1 MEQTRATYT
10 TSKQSCSL
18 GPAHCIHYCGLC
30 CLDYVVYSFSSC
42 FMAISL
48 FDMIRKAIYLDST
61 VMHELLSRCRRLLVG
76 KHLSICFLW
85 FILFRPSNKE
95 PHKAFKKTNRC
106 MLPFL
111 PCLQINDSMPQLTRY
126 IPLYKTLKGGCPQE
140 LRLWSYLSAPF
151 AMSHS
156 HFVNLCDSTFS
167 ALLVQSI
174 SSGQSVPFSPPQST
188 FWDED

>member
-1 MEQTRATYT
+1 
-10 TSKQSCSL
+10 
-18 GPAHCIHYCGLC
+18 
-30 CLDYVVYSFSSC
+30 
-42 FMAISL
+42 MAISL

-111 PCLQINDSMPQLTRY
+111 PCLQINDSMPQLTPVIFHYTRRWKGGVLRSY
-126 IPLYKTLKGGCPQE
+126 VYGLTCQHLLRWATPTLWICVIPLSPRSLYNLFLQG
-140 LRLWSYLSAPF
+140 SLS
-151 AMSHS
+151 
-156 HFVNLCDSTFS
+156 
-167 ALLVQSI
+167 LLVLL
-174 SSGQSVPFSPPQST
+174 SPHFGMRT
-188 FWDED
+188 EE